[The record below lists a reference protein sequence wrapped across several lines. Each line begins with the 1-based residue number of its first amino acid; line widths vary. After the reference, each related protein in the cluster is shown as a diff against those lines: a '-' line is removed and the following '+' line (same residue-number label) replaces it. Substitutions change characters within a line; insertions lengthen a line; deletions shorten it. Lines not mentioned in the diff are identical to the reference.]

1 MTQQTKRKQTSES
14 EARKIQ
20 VGDLV
25 RVCAHDWLGQ
35 EIGIVIEIKN
45 LVHEQSGA
53 RYTVITAVMGNQS
66 YTFSSQD
73 FELVSKA
80 ERREVD

>member
-1 MTQQTKRKQTSES
+1 MASYTNRTQTSES

-25 RVCAHDWLGQ
+25 RVDHDQLGQ
-35 EIGIVIEIKN
+35 EIGIAIEIKN
-45 LVHEQSGA
+45 LVHEESGE
-53 RYTVITAVMGNQS
+53 RYTVITAVIGNKP
-66 YTFSSQD
+66 YTFSSED

-80 ERREVD
+80 ERKEVD